1 MASRSLSQ
9 GPRTPVRPIPS
20 IDGHPLPVSRK
31 RPHAPW
37 RKSHVIM
44 LVAAAIAMTV
54 VERTMAPRRATFV
67 QAVTR

>member
-1 MASRSLSQ
+1 MAKSILAQ

-37 RKSHVIM
+37 RKSHVVM
-44 LVAAAIAMTV
+44 AIG
-54 VERTMAPRRATFV
+54 